1 MTRLARA
8 IPILRMYD
16 VALTRRFY
24 VDYLGCTLD
33 WQDGEGDGPVYM
45 QVSRGELVL
54 QLSSHHDDGTPGTA
68 VLAELEG
75 IEALHAELQ
84 ASGYPF
90 MNPGVGEGPGG
101 GREMTVI
108 DPASNRIRFYE
119 RTGRASVPLSL
130 VEFPADDPERARHFW
145 AEFLGTELEPRR
157 QGEGEGWQ
165 TRSGALTI
173 GIHARGRGPGDSFS
187 LPYFAVADIAEALDR
202 VAKLGGSVVHPGTQ
216 WAICKD
222 CEGSPFGLAQEVRG
236 S

>member
-1 MTRLARA
+1 MRLARA

-24 VDYLGCTLD
+24 VDFLGCALD

-45 QVSRGELVL
+45 QMSRGELVL

-68 VLAELEG
+68 VLVELED
-75 IEALHAELQ
+75 IESLHAELQ

-90 MNPGVGEGPGG
+90 MNAGVGEGPGG

-119 RTGRASVPLSL
+119 RAGRASVPLSL
-130 VEFPADDPERARHFW
+130 VEFPADDPDRARHFW
-145 AEFLGTELEPRR
+145 AGFLGTGLEARVE
-157 QGEGEGWQ
+157 GEGEGWQ
-165 TRSGALTI
+165 TRSGAPTI

-202 VAKLGGSVVHPGTQ
+202 VAKLGGTVVHPGTQ

-222 CEGSPFGLAQEVRG
+222 SEGSPFGLAQDG
-236 S
+236 PGN